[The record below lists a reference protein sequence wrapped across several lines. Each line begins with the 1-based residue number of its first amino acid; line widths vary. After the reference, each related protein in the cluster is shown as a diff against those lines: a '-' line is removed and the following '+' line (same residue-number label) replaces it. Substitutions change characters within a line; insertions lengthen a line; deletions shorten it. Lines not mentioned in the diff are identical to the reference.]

1 MKWNERAIARLLA
14 TEFFQRKYLVMVPN
28 CNWTGHECDVLA
40 VTENLRI
47 VDVEI
52 KISRSDLKADA
63 KKDKWWERRLVAWG
77 HEERKFSPDGRLI
90 SVRQP
95 PVYSENQREHPPRV
109 WKHYYCLPREIWK
122 DELLAAMPSKAS
134 GVLLVYE
141 RNGRLFYD
149 VKRRATSNKDADRI
163 KPEEAVN
170 LARLASLRMWDA
182 YSQADQ
188 AQAES
193 RHWYQQVRSLTG
205 DAAA

>member
-1 MKWNERAIARLLA
+1 MKPWNERAIARLLA

-47 VDVEI
+47 IDIEI

-63 KKDKWWERRLVAWG
+63 KKDKWWIRHWG
-77 HEERKFSPDGRLI
+77 HWNPAAGAYTSPPPTPRTHPRK
-90 SVRQP
+90 
-95 PVYSENQREHPPRV
+95 V
-109 WKHYYCLPREIWK
+109 WKHYYCLPRDIWK
-122 DELLAAMPSKAS
+122 DELLDSMPSKAS

-141 RNGRLFYD
+141 NRGRLFYE
-149 VKRRATSNKDADRI
+149 VKRRATPDKNADRI
-163 KPEEAVN
+163 KPEDAVN

-182 YSQADQ
+182 YHQADQ

-193 RHWYQQVRSLTG
+193 SRWYQQVRAMTG
-205 DAAA
+205 DVLA